1 VHARMKG
8 IGALAVVTTALLV
21 LAPAAGAD
29 GGLGG
34 ETGTTTGG
42 DNHGGRFSA
51 WAYYAQATGGGK
63 ITSSECHLK
72 AHPELPAH
80 YEWNVVPSGD
90 GTTYTVF
97 YDCVLNGKDVD
108 DIHHLYPNMGEEWDW
123 LDTWTVTPAPPED
136 MIADAIARLNPEPPK
151 ISTSPGGGVPGL
163 VNLPVYL
170 SFAEPLTRQQTP
182 ITNGPITVIVWA
194 EPHVDEVVWDT
205 GDGREACN
213 TAPGPGGTC
222 AHLYAASSAGHANG
236 YQITATITY
245 TGGYAVAVNGNFVD
259 GVNDIGNIVRTST
272 INLPVQEAQAIND
285 DG

>member
-1 VHARMKG
+1 MHARMKG
-8 IGALAVVTTALLV
+8 IGALAVVATALMV

-34 ETGTTTGG
+34 ETGTSTGG

-51 WAYYAQATGGGK
+51 WAYYAQATGGGR
-63 ITSSECHLK
+63 ISTRNVCHLRE
-72 AHPELPAH
+72 HPELPAH

-97 YDCVLNGKDVD
+97 YDCVLDGKDVD
-108 DIHHLYPNMGEEWDW
+108 DVHHLYPNMGEEWDW

-136 MIADAIARLNPEPPK
+136 MIADAIAKLNPEPPK
-151 ISTSPGGGVPGL
+151 ISTSPGGGVHGL

-170 SFAEPLTRQQTP
+170 SFAEPLTRQQTALSD
-182 ITNGPITVIVWA
+182 GPVTVIVWA
-194 EPHVDEVVWDT
+194 DPQPEIAWDT

-213 TAPGPGGTC
+213 TTPGPGGAC
-222 AHLYAASSAGHANG
+222 AHLYAESSAGHPGG
-236 YQITATITY
+236 YHITATITY
-245 TGGYAVAVNGNFVD
+245 TGGYAVAVNGIEVD
-259 GVNDIGNIVRTST
+259 RVENIGNIVRTSEV
-272 INLPVQEAQAIND
+272 NLPVDEAQAIND